1 MRKHHSEKQPM
12 QHEGEESDD
21 EYAQQMSLLAINK
34 QAYSIPIAA
43 SNSSDRVQQV
53 YNMNPNSYSGVNS
66 ATTAQVI
73 FNVGSSFVNGPT
85 STILFSVNFK
95 DAADTVAWSWGSNV
109 VGSNTTKSG
118 SSCANI
124 FKEVSLTA
132 RSGEI
137 IERVINANVLTA
149 ALAPFQKGNAG
160 EYMWAGAGGASVCA
174 DGGIQSVPLAAKANI
189 GYTYPMYYANDTVF
203 FELPLGKLLNFFGQ
217 AAPIPGSTVLSGSKL
232 SLTFDNFLNAMV
244 FYTVPAKPAGNN
256 GKPPVLVNDPV
267 PRDNPGVELTI
278 GNMQL
283 NLDTMTLFDS
293 SIQLIN
299 ASASSLNSS
308 GLQLSYYN
316 VFQTRSTLTASSQTI
331 DVLLAASKL
340 KDVIMVFRN
349 GAVGPTG
356 LVDNMSRLPL
366 VSYDGS
372 VGSGIF
378 QGSGA
383 SVGKL
388 GANGNL
394 RLRIGSNLNTLT
406 PISNAASLY
415 RYTVQALCDVKNGA
429 TSDIAPLHHE
439 NRPFDQAISYSDW
452 YYGSGG
458 TTIAFDVERSA
469 NLSISG
475 SASNNSRALQI
486 EISDCLASTANPI
499 TLDIYVRFLSVAN
512 CSLENLIVDK

>member
-1 MRKHHSEKQPM
+1 MRKNHSKEQPM
-12 QHEGEESDD
+12 HEEAESSDD

-34 QAYSIPIAA
+34 QSYSIPIAA

-53 YNMNPNSYSGVNS
+53 YNMNPNKYSSVNS
-66 ATTAQVI
+66 STVAQVI

-85 STILFSVNFK
+85 STILFSVTFPQSAN
-95 DAADTVAWSWGSNV
+95 TLAWSWGSNL
-109 VGSNTTKSG
+109 VGANTSKSG

-137 IERVINANVLTA
+137 IERVINSNVLSA

-160 EYMWAGAGGASVCA
+160 EYMWAGAGGASVCT
-174 DGGIQSVPLAAKANI
+174 DGGIQSVPVAAKANI
-189 GYTYPMYYANDTVF
+189 GYTYPMYYCNDTVY

-217 AAPIPGSTVLSGSKL
+217 AAPIPGATVLSGSKL

-244 FYTVPAKPAGNN
+244 FYTVPAKPDDNN
-256 GKPPVLVNDPV
+256 GRPPVLIGDPV
-267 PRDNPGVELTI
+267 AAPNPNVSLEI

-316 VFQTRSTLTASSQTI
+316 VFQTRTTLQSSSATI

-340 KDVIMVFRN
+340 KDVIMVFRKA
-349 GAVGPTG
+349 GAPTG
-356 LVDNMSRLPL
+356 AVDNMARLPL
-366 VSYDGS
+366 ISYDGAA
-372 VGSGIF
+372 GTGIF

-383 SVGKL
+383 SIGKL
-388 GANGNL
+388 GENGNL

-469 NLSISG
+469 NLSVSG
-475 SASNNSRALQI
+475 SASNNSRAIQI
-486 EISDCLASTANPI
+486 EVNDVIASGENPI
-499 TLDIYVRFLSVAN
+499 ILDIYVRFLSVAN

>member
-34 QAYSIPIAA
+34 QAYSIPVAA

-53 YNMNPNSYSGVNS
+53 YNFNPNSYAGVNS

-85 STILFSVNFK
+85 STILFSVNFPG
-95 DAADTVAWSWGSNV
+95 AANTLAWSWGSNIAA
-109 VGSNTTKSG
+109 SNTSKSG
-118 SSCANI
+118 STCANI

-137 IERVINANVLTA
+137 IERVINANVFA
-149 ALAPFQKGNAG
+149 AAMGSFQKGIAG
-160 EYMWAGAGGASVCA
+160 EYMLAGAGGASLCA
-174 DGGIQSVPLAAKANI
+174 DNGIMGTTAAGKGTV
-189 GYTYPMYYANDTVF
+189 GYSYPMYYCADTVY
-203 FELPLGKLLNFFGQ
+203 FELPLAKLLNFFGQ
-217 AAPIPGSTVLSGSKL
+217 AAPLPGATVLSGSKL
-232 SLTFDNFLNAMV
+232 TLTFDNFLNAMV
-244 FYTVPAKPAGNN
+244 FYDVPVRPDDNN
-256 GKPPVLVNDPV
+256 GKPPVLIATPAAAAV
-267 PRDNPGVELTI
+267 PPSSVDI

-293 SIQLIN
+293 SIQLIQ
-299 ASASSLNSS
+299 AAASSLNSS

-316 VFQTRSTLTASSQTI
+316 VFQTRTTLQNASATI

-340 KDVIMVFRN
+340 KDVIMVFRS
-349 GAVGPTG
+349 GAAPSGG
-356 LVDNMSRLPL
+356 VDNMARLPL
-366 VSYDGS
+366 ISYDGAAN
-372 VGSGIF
+372 SGIF
-378 QGSGA
+378 QGSGNA
-383 SVGKL
+383 IGKL
-388 GANGNL
+388 GASSNL

-439 NRPFDQAISYSDW
+439 NRPFDQPISFSDW

-475 SASNNSRALQI
+475 SASNNSRAIQI
-486 EISDCLASTANPI
+486 EIENCLASAQNPI
-499 TLDIYVRFLSVAN
+499 VLDIYVRFLSVAN
-512 CSLENLIVDK
+512 CSIENLIVDK